1 MKSLIKTLL
10 KEELLKKDSN
20 TMHFWHGGNLNDI
33 KDVVAHKKGRHEY
46 GAGLYL
52 ITSHNVVEKYIKG
65 GRKLYYVVV
74 EKGNDLSDVDLD
86 LDNVNEFVKN
96 YVIKN
101 KINDVNSRLAKYI
114 KDNKI
119 SASIFNNIMLSG
131 VISSTNTDKLRDF
144 LINNDIDYEL
154 IDNAFGWHE
163 QMMVL
168 YDMKNKISHIEIEG
182 GYKGLAKFLKELLGK
197 ESLEPKDYDLNN

>member
-10 KEELLKKDSN
+10 KEELLKKDGG
-20 TMHFWHGGNLNDI
+20 TMHFWHGGNLDEI
-33 KDVVAHKKGRHEY
+33 KDTVAHKKGRYEY

-52 ITSHNVVEKYIKG
+52 TTSHNVVEKYIKG
-65 GRKLYYVVV
+65 GRTLYYVVV

-86 LDNVNEFVKN
+86 LDNVNEFVN
-96 YVIKN
+96 SYVIEN
-101 KINDVNSRLAKYI
+101 KKNDVNSRLAKYI

-131 VISSTNTDKLRDF
+131 AILSTNTDKLRDF

-168 YDMKNKISHIEIEG
+168 YDMKNKIRHIKIEG
-182 GYKGLAKFLKELLGK
+182 GHKVLVKFLKELLGK
-197 ESLEPKDYDLNN
+197 KKLEAKDYDLNN

>member
-10 KEELLKKDSN
+10 KEELLKKDGG
-20 TMHFWHGGNLNDI
+20 TMHFWHGGNLDEI
-33 KDVVAHKKGRHEY
+33 KDAVAHKKGRYEY

-52 ITSHNVVEKYIKG
+52 TTSHNVVEKYIKG

-86 LDNVNEFVKN
+86 LDNVNEFVN
-96 YVIKN
+96 SYVIEN

-182 GYKGLAKFLKELLGK
+182 GHKGLVKFLKELLGK
-197 ESLEPKDYDLNN
+197 ENLEAKDYDLNN